1 MSSIEESDRE
11 AEIVAVPADETLCD
25 PSRVLA
31 LVESGLSA
39 RPDADMQWFADR
51 VRDRLGVPIALVSLV
66 QPDQQVFPGMVGLA
80 EPWASRRSTPLSHS
94 FCLHVVGTA
103 RPLVIT
109 DSHDHPLVR
118 DNAAV
123 VDLGVRAYAGMP
135 LTTQDGLVLGS
146 LCAIDTAPR
155 QWSATELDTLA
166 DLATACSAELRLRL
180 AQYDVEVERRRRD
193 ELDLALRHSF
203 ERSQALLAAS
213 QAFTDT
219 TTLADVR
226 SRVSELVRT
235 DLQPTYVGLVLVD
248 EHHRVHRTQD
258 AHQRPGAEDAPPWDD
273 LPLSAATPSATAA
286 RENRVVHHAD
296 RDSFDAH
303 HPEPVR
309 RLFRR
314 VGLHACV
321 AAPLP
326 GEETGSPLGSV
337 ILGWD
342 APRRIDP
349 TDLQTITAIAGY
361 AGQALVRAR
370 RLAHRVSVAHR
381 MQQAM
386 LTTLPTIPG
395 LTLAARYR
403 PADDR
408 EDVGGDWYDA
418 FTQPDPR
425 HPDEQ
430 HAVVS
435 VGDIVGHELRAATV
449 MGQVRSMLRQ
459 AAWDHPDR
467 PPSQIL
473 SAFEH
478 ANEGLGLH
486 ASGTAVLAHL
496 HRSAAGPWSL
506 RWTNSGHPPPVL
518 IGPTG
523 GTELLD
529 RHDILFGLVRPPDS
543 RRDDVRTVPAGSTL
557 FVYTDGL
564 VERRDADLD
573 TGIDRLL
580 ALLADRAGQAPREI
594 VDSAVDE
601 LGGTDDDVVA
611 LAIGFGQPGQL

>member
-1 MSSIEESDRE
+1 VTSGAPADDDPGKGVLSDPARVEALALTGLTAESDP
-11 AEIVAVPADETLCD
+11 VM
-25 PSRVLA
+25 
-31 LVESGLSA
+31 ES
-39 RPDADMQWFADR
+39 FAGR
-51 VRDRLGVPIALVSLV
+51 VRRWLDVPVALVSLV
-66 QPDQQVFPGMVGLA
+66 GPDQQVFPGMVGLP

-94 FCLHVVGTA
+94 FCQHVVISAEPLAVPDA
-103 RPLVIT
+103 RE
-109 DSHDHPLVR
+109 HPLVR
-118 DNAAV
+118 ENLAV
-123 VDLGVRAYAGMP
+123 PELGVVAYLGMP
-135 LTTQDGLVLGS
+135 LTDETGLVLGA
-146 LCAIDTAPR
+146 LCAIDTRPR
-155 QWSATELDTLA
+155 QWTDDEFRLLR
-166 DLATACSAELRLRL
+166 DLAYGCSVELRLRL
-180 AQYDVEVERRRRD
+180 AKVDAQHERDRRD
-193 ELDLALRHSF
+193 ELDAALQRSF
-203 ERSQALLAAS
+203 DLSQTLLSAS

-219 TTLADVR
+219 ATVEDVR
-226 SRVSELVRT
+226 VRIGELVDSELR
-235 DLQPTYVGLVLVD
+235 PSYVGLSVLD
-248 EHHRVHRTQD
+248 PDTGELRRLPD
-258 AHQRPGAEDAPPWDD
+258 PKSAPGAEDESPWSRYGLDSP
-273 LPLSAATPSATAA
+273 LLSAAAV
-286 RENRVVHHAD
+286 REQRVVHHAD
-296 RDSFDAH
+296 RASFDAD
-303 HPEPVR
+303 HPGPVR
-309 RLFRR
+309 ELLRELG
-314 VGLHACV
+314 VHAV
-321 AAPLP
+321 LAAPLRGP
-326 GEETGSPLGSV
+326 DRPLGAIV
-337 ILGWD
+337 LGWS
-342 APRRIDP
+342 APRALP
-349 TDLQTITAIAGY
+349 THDLVVVTTIAGY
-361 AGQALVRAR
+361 AAQALHRAQILQER
-370 RLAHRVSVAHR
+370 WSVAHR
-381 MQQAM
+381 LQQAM
-386 LTTLPTIPG
+386 LTTLPELPE
-395 LTLAARYR
+395 LPMAAAYR
-403 PADDR
+403 PADSR